1 MPEIAFCICGS
12 FCNHKKTLAVL
23 EQLVAAGYAVTPVLS
38 ENAVS
43 FDTRFGRAADFVNSV
58 ETLTG
63 REIICDI
70 ATAEAKITG
79 SGCRGA
85 IICPCTGNTLSKL
98 AAGIADG
105 PVTLA
110 AKAHLRNER
119 VKASPCDKR
128 CTRRYF

>member
-1 MPEIAFCICGS
+1 MSEIAFCICGS

-63 REIICDI
+63 REIIYFLLLI
-70 ATAEAKITG
+70 LLF
-79 SGCRGA
+79 
-85 IICPCTGNTLSKL
+85 PL
-98 AAGIADG
+98 
-105 PVTLA
+105 V
-110 AKAHLRNER
+110 HLED
-119 VKASPCDKR
+119 C
-128 CTRRYF
+128 